1 MTFSKDL
8 VMATHNGEDFVFV
21 PGTGFFC
28 SASCAFL
35 PGPPRSNIVC
45 GSHKRKC
52 RGVFRP
58 DHLNG
63 HWAKAPER
71 KP

>member
-8 VMATHNGEDFVFV
+8 MMAAHNGEDFVFV
-21 PGTGFFC
+21 PGTNLFC
-28 SASCAFL
+28 CASCAFL
-35 PGPPRSNIVC
+35 PAPHRGAVC
-45 GSHKRKC
+45 WAYEHKC
-52 RGVFRP
+52 RPAFRP
-58 DHLNG
+58 DRLGG